1 MQILRSDKRT
11 FPTNI
16 ILIFVLFFVTTY
28 QSRTTWGFWFPG
40 IRGWDYSEYSTSWRL
55 EKNKTSEP
63 ESEFPKFLLISEP
76 RKLKISHNSLINGKG
91 IFLHFNN
98 NSVLPTNMGI
108 TKLVFPHYVL
118 DRNNGNFDNN
128 ILDIVRHN
136 LEKEQNHKKAFLLPK
151 TIAYPSHTLFQK
163 IDYSR
168 YPSFVHLEG
177 VYPFGTLQSK
187 SYQIVILK

>member
-1 MQILRSDKRT
+1 M
-11 FPTNI
+11 
-16 ILIFVLFFVTTY
+16 VTTY
-28 QSRTTWGFWFPG
+28 QSRITWGFWYPG

-55 EKNKTSEP
+55 ENSNTPDP
-63 ESEFPKFLLISEP
+63 ESDIPKFLYSSVNQENLRFIS
-76 RKLKISHNSLINGKG
+76 SNSLINGTG

-98 NSVLPTNMGI
+98 NSVLPTNLGI
-108 TKLVFPHYVL
+108 TKLVFPGYVL
-118 DRNNGNFDNN
+118 DRNNGNFDKN

-136 LEKEQNHKKAFLLPK
+136 LEKEQNHKAFLLPK

-177 VYPFGTLQSK
+177 ISFWNITIKIISD
-187 SYQIVILK
+187 SDFEIVNAEKTKDIGNT